1 MPAPALLLGQREASE
16 QACGFHSLQKGSPG
30 LASPAVFVVTHLPA
44 HACGQ
49 EEAVEAHEPG
59 PCARV
64 PSAAPRFPLAW
75 RLQPRHV
82 LPGRSRQAVALGG
95 RGSMCRPSDPRVAPR
110 GASSVRLP

>member
-16 QACGFHSLQKGSPG
+16 QACGFHSLQKGSPR

-64 PSAAPRFPLAW
+64 PLAGPRVPAGLEAPAPPRRPAKVKAGCAPR
-75 RLQPRHV
+75 V
-82 LPGRSRQAVALGG
+82 GG
-95 RGSMCRPSDPRVAPR
+95 TPCAGPQTPPYVSA
-110 GASSVRLP
+110 